1 MPFLIHSTRL
11 PRALPEISI
20 QQKIRGAGLN
30 LSDESL
36 IYNHIPIFSES
47 G

>member
-11 PRALPEISI
+11 PTQLKGKTI